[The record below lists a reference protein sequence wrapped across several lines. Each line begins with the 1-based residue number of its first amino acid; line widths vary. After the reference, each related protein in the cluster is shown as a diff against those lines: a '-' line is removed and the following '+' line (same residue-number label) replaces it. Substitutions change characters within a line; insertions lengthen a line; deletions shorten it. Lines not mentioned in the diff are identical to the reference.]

1 MHDPRLPIRVR
12 LHGEA
17 LVIGVGGELDLAT
30 VPSFEEAAEAAIAG
44 QEMDPL
50 GSGGRVVVLDLL
62 DLGFMDS
69 SGLGAILAL
78 KARHPEIRLKLV
90 VGEGVVDR
98 VLQTTA
104 MHKRLDI
111 VSSVAEAVS

>member
-1 MHDPRLPIRVR
+1 MPHPQLPIRVR
-12 LHGEA
+12 DHEGA
-17 LVIGVGGELDLAT
+17 LVVGVGGELDLAT
-30 VPSFEEAAEAAIAG
+30 VPTFEETLEGALSAE
-44 QEMDPL
+44 ETPP
-50 GSGGRVVVLDLL
+50 GRLVVLDLL

-78 KARHPEIRLKLV
+78 EARHPEVRFKLV

-98 VLQTTA
+98 VLRTTA
-104 MHKRLDI
+104 MHKKLDI